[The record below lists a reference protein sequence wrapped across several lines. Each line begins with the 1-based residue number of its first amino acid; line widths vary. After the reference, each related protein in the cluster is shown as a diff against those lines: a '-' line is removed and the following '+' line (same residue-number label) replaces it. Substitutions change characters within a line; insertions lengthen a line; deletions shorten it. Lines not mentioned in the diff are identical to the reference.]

1 MTRSDTEHM
10 LLHELAHIKRGD
22 LWVHGF
28 YMLLQVVYWYNPL
41 LWLVRSQ
48 MYHLRE
54 LCCDA
59 TVAKLLK
66 ERISEYRQT
75 LIDVARRFLTKPT
88 EPGLGLLGLFEDSN
102 RLLVRLNW
110 LKKETWRY
118 QKMKKLTIITTIV
131 LMLAFVLPMAQAQD
145 KPATD
150 QSNTESVQTVEQPS
164 QSQNTPAVESEQ
176 QQKLQELEV
185 RLQQLNA
192 QKQKL
197 EQEIQAMV
205 QARQAEIQAKQAE
218 VRVRQAEVQA
228 GQAEVQAAQ
237 AKVKAKEAKEKA
249 EKVKDK
255 AAKAKASA
263 DAHKADAHAKH
274 MEQWAREM
282 EAWAE
287 QYKAQMN
294 SPEVQE
300 KYKQLADNWAQK
312 WVNSDEF
319 KQWQKDLQQW
329 AQNLAKFQT
338 SVLSSSGAPAPES
351 GPMPVMPAMPPMPAE
366 IVTPNVAI
374 PAPPA
379 LPTIVAPVP
388 PQPTKV
394 IVPKVE
400 SRPAESVGPAPVLP
414 EVKVEH
420 DTHDKHIV
428 VHNEDDGKFVATKEM
443 HFVSKVQPGSP
454 FVIRNS
460 LGNIILKPSK
470 DGSCD
475 VRAVIRGKS
484 DTATKAQEMVEQVS
498 MNLHSSDERYYLKPV
513 KPDDDQWSNLNV
525 DLHIAVPPGISP
537 DVQTNMGKIEIYN
550 FQGNIK
556 AITNMGAIKAVNTTG
571 NVELFT
577 KMGAI
582 EFIAPKNMSANL
594 KAYTKMGEIQ
604 SELPLEID
612 RSDMFKRNAQ
622 GTIGSGQDN
631 IKITTNMGKI
641 SLKWQ
646 PSLQDETKL

>member
-1 MTRSDTEHM
+1 
-10 LLHELAHIKRGD
+10 
-22 LWVHGF
+22 
-28 YMLLQVVYWYNPL
+28 
-41 LWLVRSQ
+41 
-48 MYHLRE
+48 
-54 LCCDA
+54 
-59 TVAKLLK
+59 
-66 ERISEYRQT
+66 
-75 LIDVARRFLTKPT
+75 
-88 EPGLGLLGLFEDSN
+88 
-102 RLLVRLNW
+102 
-110 LKKETWRY
+110 
-118 QKMKKLTIITTIV
+118 MKKLTIITTIV

-145 KPATD
+145 KPAT
-150 QSNTESVQTVEQPS
+150 ESSSADSTKAEEKPS
-164 QSQNTPAVESEQ
+164 QNVEATKAKQEQFQNQQQLSQTMQALQKQLQ
-176 QQKLQELEV
+176 QLDIEKQKLQHELHELE
-185 RLQQLNA
+185 RSKHTQQH
-192 QKQKL
+192 
-197 EQEIQAMV
+197 
-205 QARQAEIQAKQAE
+205 AEHSQH
-218 VRVRQAEVQA
+218 
-228 GQAEVQAAQ
+228 QAAQ
-237 AKVKAKEAKEKA
+237 AKIKAKEAKDKA
-249 EKVKDK
+249 KQVKDK
-255 AAKAKASA
+255 AVKVKASA
-263 DAHKADAHAKH
+263 EAHAKH
-274 MEQWAREM
+274 MEQWAKQM

-287 QYKAQMN
+287 QYEAKMS

-300 KYKQLADNWAQK
+300 KYKRLAENWAQK
-312 WVNSDEF
+312 WTNSDEF

-338 SVLSSSGAPAPES
+338 SVLSSSGDPAPEP
-351 GPMPVMPAMPPMPAE
+351 GPMPVMPPMPPMPAE
-366 IVTPNVAI
+366 IAAPNVAI

-454 FVIRNS
+454 FVIRNN

-475 VRAVIRGKS
+475 VRAVIRGKA

-525 DLHIAVPPGISP
+525 DLHIAVPPGIQP

-571 NVELFT
+571 QIDLFT

-582 EFIAPKNMSANL
+582 EFIAPKNLSAKFNIQN
-594 KAYTKMGEIQ
+594 KMGSIE
-604 SELPLEID
+604 SELPLDIKKL
-612 RSDMFKRNAQ
+612 DMFRTNAE
-622 GTIGSGQDN
+622 GTIGTGRDN
-631 IKITTNMGKI
+631 IKMATDMGKI
-641 SLKWQ
+641 NLKWQ
-646 PSLQDETKL
+646 PSSQVEVKL